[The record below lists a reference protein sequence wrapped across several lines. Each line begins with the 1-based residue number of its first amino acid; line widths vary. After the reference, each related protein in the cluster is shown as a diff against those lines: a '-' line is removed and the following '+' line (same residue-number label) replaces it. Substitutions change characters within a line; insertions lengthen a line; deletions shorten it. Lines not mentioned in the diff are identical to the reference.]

1 MATAHEGTAD
11 SLVRSFD
18 VSEGEGKLQVLAKV
32 FELGPD
38 CLVILWGGT
47 RPHVGAVGMAQ
58 VRPSLRDPAQRAA
71 TSSVYTFL
79 GHKEDVVAKFMSEE
93 LAKKLGRNTVVAAGI
108 HWDGL
113 TDAEIKAITVLCQS
127 IMEQIVNQYTTIFG
141 EGLSAVSVP

>member
-1 MATAHEGTAD
+1 METTQEDAIAKIK
-11 SLVRSFD
+11 SFD
-18 VSEGEGKLQVLAKV
+18 VSEGEGKFQIFAKI

-38 CLVILWGGT
+38 CLVMLWGGT

-58 VRPSLRDPAQRAA
+58 VRPSLKDPIQLAA

-79 GHKEDVVAKFMSEE
+79 GHKEDIVAKIMSEE
-93 LAKKLGRNTVVAAGI
+93 LAKRLGRNTVVAAGI

-127 IMEQIVNQYTTIFG
+127 IIEQIVNQYNIVFG
-141 EGLSAVSVP
+141 